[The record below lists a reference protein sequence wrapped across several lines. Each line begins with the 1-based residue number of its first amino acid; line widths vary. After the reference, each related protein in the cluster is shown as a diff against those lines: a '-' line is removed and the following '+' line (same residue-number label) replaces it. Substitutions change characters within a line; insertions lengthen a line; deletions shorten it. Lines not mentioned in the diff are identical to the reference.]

1 MIKRSIRE
9 TFLAMEAKAAELIA
23 DPPPTARE
31 FDDFYAMLLAHG
43 VRPLGF

>member
-9 TFLAMEAKAAELIA
+9 AFLAMEALAAEIVA
-23 DPPPTARE
+23 DAEPTARE
-31 FDDFYAMLLAHG
+31 FDDFYAILLSHG

>member
-9 TFLAMEAKAAELIA
+9 TFLAMEALAAEIVA
-23 DPPPTARE
+23 DAEPTARE
-31 FDDFYAMLLAHG
+31 YDDFFAMLAEYG

>member
-1 MIKRSIRE
+1 MIRRSIRE
-9 TFLAMEAKAAELIA
+9 TFLAMEALAAEIVA
-23 DPPPTARE
+23 DAEPTARE